1 MIAVINVSLFRL
13 SMSDPVYH
21 RDILIK
27 YVIY

>member
-1 MIAVINVSLFRL
+1 MALVNVSLFKL